1 MGWLVDEPSPPFII
15 RSKIGRR
22 PLIGGRRIGK
32 DCCILIGQGQEVHL
46 GRWKVPWRGEK
57 FLASLFDTCMKIE
70 MCMMWEPHERDSQQ
84 HKNQMIKLRGQ
95 ERSRW
100 EYEMRQREENKC
112 D

>member
-1 MGWLVDEPSPPFII
+1 
-15 RSKIGRR
+15 
-22 PLIGGRRIGK
+22 
-32 DCCILIGQGQEVHL
+32 
-46 GRWKVPWRGEK
+46 
-57 FLASLFDTCMKIE
+57 LASLFDTCMKIE